1 MDQETAKR
9 WKRCAFQTMFIAGL
23 CASSTSVVVSL
34 LQEQWGLSYSMTG
47 TMLSMVVVGNIT
59 ASFLVGILSGAM
71 GERWANLILS
81 AGSCLGYLVLV
92 LTGQPLW
99 LCAGF
104 LLIGMAKG
112 TTLNTGTVLIRRST
126 LQPTRSTNL
135 MHGFYATGS
144 LICPFLI
151 ALFGWGPWW
160 LPMGALAVFGATHF
174 LAFWIAGLPG
184 HTQGKTG
191 GAGEWSFLKKPFFWI
206 LTATLFFECGSEQA
220 VTSWVVSYFK
230 DSGILT
236 GFYADLTVTVVWGAM
251 LAGRLSIAFLIRFKD
266 PFKALT
272 VMVAACIVTYGGLLA
287 APGGLLALGALFL
300 FGLSVAGANP
310 TLVSSSG
317 SFMTPSA
324 LSVMIPLGSLGAVIM
339 PYLVGVVA
347 QYGGMT
353 AGMACPLAGF
363 GGMLVLLMVC
373 RKVRPAEETA

>member
-1 MDQETAKR
+1 MTDELVKSWR
-9 WKRCAFQTMFIAGL
+9 RCAFQTMFVAGL
-23 CASSTSVVVSL
+23 CASSTSVVVSIL
-34 LQEQWGLSYSMTG
+34 REQWDLSYSMTG

-59 ASFLVGILSGAM
+59 ASFLVGVLSGVA
-71 GERWANLILS
+71 GERWANLLLS
-81 AGSCLGYLVLV
+81 AGSCLGYLVLLV
-92 LTGQPLW
+92 TGQPFW

-126 LQPTRSTNL
+126 DTPTRSVNL

-160 LPMGALAVFGATHF
+160 LPMAALAVIGATHF
-174 LAFWIAGLPG
+174 LAFWVARLPG
-184 HTQGKTG
+184 RTDRPAKGK
-191 GAGEWSFLKKPFFWI
+191 GEWGFLREPFFWV

-251 LAGRLSIAFLIRFKD
+251 LVARLAIAFLIRFKD
-266 PFKALT
+266 SFKALI
-272 VMVAACIVTYGGLLA
+272 VMVAACLVTYGALLG
-287 APGGLLALGALFL
+287 APGGFWALGALFL

-310 TLVSSSG
+310 TLISSCG
-317 SFMTPSA
+317 GFMTPTA
-324 LSVMIPLGSLGAVIM
+324 LSIMIPTGSLGAVLM
-339 PYLVGVVA
+339 PYLVGAVA
-347 QYGGMT
+347 QEWGMT
-353 AGMACPLAGF
+353 AGMACPLVGF
-363 GGMLVLLMVC
+363 GAMLVLLCVC
-373 RKVRPAEETA
+373 RKMQPKEN